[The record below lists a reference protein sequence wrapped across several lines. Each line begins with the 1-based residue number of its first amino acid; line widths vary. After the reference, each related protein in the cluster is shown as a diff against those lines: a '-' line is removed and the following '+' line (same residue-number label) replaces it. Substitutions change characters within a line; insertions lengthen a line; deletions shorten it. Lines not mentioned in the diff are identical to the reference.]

1 MQTTEDQGGSGLAGP
16 VAPLPERAEHVS
28 RIQTAGGETVGV
40 ADAHAGAIETT
51 ELPSRVGGLSG
62 ELRTSSGLPT
72 EATSSAVLEG
82 FRAKTWIPHK
92 YQERGIQWL
101 LNTEA
106 ALFLPPGLG
115 KSSIAL
121 AALLELKRMNIPS
134 RTLLLAP
141 LMVCRTTWMTEP
153 KKWDQFQG
161 IRVGFAHGPNK
172 REVFHDKR
180 FDIVV
185 MNYDG
190 IEWAVEEM
198 KRGHKFD
205 VLLCDEITRLKNTS
219 SKRYKLIKPLLPTFK
234 FRWGLTGTPAANG
247 MMDLFGQV
255 YVLDLGKRLG
265 RYITHFRMNYFHQL
279 PHDQFR
285 YYITPQKA
293 AQLTEKLEDLAMY
306 VSPEEWLEL
315 PEFIP
320 IAYNVELGA
329 TARKQYEFF
338 ADEFL
343 LKLSEQGGVITA
355 ANAGV
360 LTSKL
365 RQFTGGALYTAEKQW
380 TAVDTAKLDK
390 LDELIEEM
398 AGEPLMVAYQF
409 DHEMQRI
416 VARHKDALV
425 LKGGMS
431 ATQVTKVVDSWNSGT
446 APLLLVQPATAAL
459 GLNLQFGGSAI
470 CWFTLTYNLEEY
482 TQLNKRL
489 HRQGQTKPVRC
500 YLLAALKTIDQRVAQ
515 VLAGKNVVQQDLFD
529 ALKLVL

>member
-1 MQTTEDQGGSGLAGP
+1 MHTLEDSRNEGLAGSNTHP
-16 VAPLPERAEHVS
+16 
-28 RIQTAGGETVGV
+28 TGGRS
-40 ADAHAGAIETT
+40 D
-51 ELPSRVGGLSG
+51 LSG
-62 ELRTSSGLPT
+62 IQASRSTADSTTAACTASTEDNGAQSGSSGLEGTVSLPT
-72 EATSSAVLEG
+72 EVLEG

-121 AALLELKRMNIPS
+121 AALLELKRMGYPC

-161 IRVGFAHGPNK
+161 LRVGFAHGPNK
-172 REVFHDKR
+172 KAVFHDKS

-190 IEWAVEEM
+190 IEWAVPEM
-198 KRGHKFD
+198 KAGHKFD
-205 VLLCDEITRLKNTS
+205 VLLCDEITRLKNTN
-219 SKRYKLIKPLLPTFK
+219 SKRYKLIKPVLPSFK

-265 RYITHFRMNYFHQL
+265 RYITHFRLNYFHQL

-285 YYITPQKA
+285 YYITPQR
-293 AQLTEKLEDLAMY
+293 AQALTEKLEDLAMY

-315 PEFIP
+315 PDFIQIP
-320 IAYNVELGA
+320 YNVDLGVD
-329 TARKQYEFF
+329 ARKQYDFLE
-338 ADEFL
+338 DEFI
-343 LKLSEQGGVITA
+343 LKLEQGIVTA

-365 RQFTGGALYTAEKQW
+365 RQFTGGALYHAEGQW
-380 TAVDTAKLDK
+380 TEVDKAKLDR

-416 VARHKDALV
+416 TARHKDALV
-425 LKGGMS
+425 LKGGMTAS
-431 ATQVTKVVDSWNSGT
+431 QVTRVVDLWNSGT

-459 GLNLQFGGSAI
+459 GLNLQFGGSAV
-470 CWFTLTYNLEEY
+470 CWFTMTYNLEEY
-482 TQLNKRL
+482 IQLNKRL
-489 HRQGQTKPVRC
+489 HRQGQTKAVRC
-500 YLLAALKTIDQRVAQ
+500 YLLAARKTIDQRVAK
-515 VLAGKNVVQQDLFD
+515 VLMAKDVVQQDLFE
-529 ALKLVL
+529 ALKLEV